1 MARTGAAIGAQ
12 PDVDLAAARGT
23 GAQPEQRARSPARGK
38 GRGEGAA
45 QGSGK
50 GHGQGKA
57 GPSDVPAPGA
67 EEPAEPAGKGGKRAR
82 WGCAEH
88 QPEP

>member
-1 MARTGAAIGAQ
+1 MSWGWAVTAALSPIAAT
-12 PDVDLAAARGT
+12 VNLATARGT

-50 GHGQGKA
+50 GRGQGKA
-57 GPSDVPAPGA
+57 GPSDGPAPGA

-82 WGCAEH
+82 WG
-88 QPEP
+88 